1 MYTVTLINIQTN
13 RPHEVGGTPVV
24 VPTDNPDFTSQQ
36 LLRNRDT
43 KLFRVHIEKECEHDS

>member
-1 MYTVTLINIQTN
+1 MYIVTLINTQTN
-13 RPHEVGGTPVV
+13 RPHEVGGTTVV
-24 VPTDNPDFTSQQ
+24 VPTDNPEFTSEQ

>member
-13 RPHEVGGTPVV
+13 KPHEVGGTPVI
-24 VPTDNPDFTSQQ
+24 VPTDNPDFTSEQ